1 MSSHILQRKQKRR
14 RNGCDSLEEILLKW
28 KNHYEELN
36 SSTED
41 VQVKKKRKI
50 PVKRSRKGCMRG
62 KGGPENSGCIYRGV
76 RQRIWGKWVAE
87 IREPVYNSGQYKT
100 SGKRLWLGTFSTS
113 VDAALAYDEAAK
125 VMYGSNAIL
134 NFPNYCVQ
142 NDSSSIVNIAR
153 TSSLES
159 TDQSSVDHEDSGA
172 EDTKIRVD
180 QSTFATSVVTADE
193 KQHSSCCCLTEKSG
207 VMLEEDY
214 ENELNDSGCSSR
226 TDSKSPSCCVKVET
240 LIKEEIEKD
249 GFVHDKDLERLNSYE
264 VSNSLHITNEETTDV
279 KPQDLNILQE
289 QPLDFRSTENPSE
302 DFCRRLEYMEHW
314 LMEDDSSTEATKVTG
329 TFCLAENHNEEFQKF
344 LEESFDFKP
353 MIVPQDSA
361 ELNNVKNEEQ
371 FDCTYNQQIDQQ
383 TDGIISNQADTN
395 SSISWQPEDSIKDL
409 SVFNFDFDI

>member
-1 MSSHILQRKQKRR
+1 MAFCANRKQKRR

-28 KNHYEELN
+28 KNHYQELN
-36 SSTED
+36 SSIED

-87 IREPVYNSGQYKT
+87 IREPVYISGQYKT

-142 NDSSSIVNIAR
+142 NDSSSTFTIAR
-153 TSSLES
+153 TSSPES
-159 TDQSSVDHEDSGA
+159 TDESSVDHEDSGA
-172 EDTKIRVD
+172 EDAKVRVD

-193 KQHSSCCCLTEKSG
+193 KQHSSCCCLTEKSD
-207 VMLEEDY
+207 VMPEEDY

-226 TDSKSPSCCVKVET
+226 TDCQPPNCCVKVET
-240 LIKEEIEKD
+240 PIKEEIEKD
-249 GFVHDKDLERLNSYE
+249 EFVRDKDLERLNSYE
-264 VSNSLHITNEETTDV
+264 VSNSLHIMDKETTDV

-314 LMEDDSSTEATKVTG
+314 LMEDDCSIEATKVSDTY
-329 TFCLAENHNEEFQKF
+329 CLTENRDEDFQKF

-353 MIVPQDSA
+353 MIVSA
-361 ELNNVKNEEQ
+361 ELNYVKNEEQ

-383 TDGIISNQADTN
+383 TDGIISNQADWN
-395 SSISWQPEDSIKDL
+395 SLISSQQEDNIKDL
-409 SVFNFDFDI
+409 SIFNFDFDI

>member
-1 MSSHILQRKQKRR
+1 MSSHILHRKQKRR

-28 KNHYEELN
+28 KNHYQELN
-36 SSTED
+36 SSIED

-76 RQRIWGKWVAE
+76 RQRTWGKWVAE
-87 IREPVYNSGQYKT
+87 IREPVYNSGRFKT
-100 SGKRLWLGTFSTS
+100 S
-113 VDAALAYDEAAK
+113 D
-125 VMYGSNAIL
+125 
-134 NFPNYCVQ
+134 YCIQ
-142 NDSSSIVNIAR
+142 NDSSSIVSIAR

-172 EDTKIRVD
+172 EDAKIRVD

-193 KQHSSCCCLTEKSG
+193 KQRSCCCLTEKSD
-207 VMLEEDY
+207 VMPEEDY

-226 TDSKSPSCCVKVET
+226 IDFKPPNYCVKVET
-240 LIKEEIEKD
+240 PIKEEIEKD
-249 GFVHDKDLERLNSYE
+249 EFVHDNDLERLKSYE
-264 VSNSLHITNEETTDV
+264 VSNSLHIMNEETTDV
-279 KPQDLNILQE
+279 KPHDLNILQE

-302 DFCRRLEYMEHW
+302 DFCKRLEYMEHW
-314 LMEDDSSTEATKVTG
+314 LMEDDCSTEATKVPD
-329 TFCLAENHNEEFQKF
+329 TFCLTKNHDEDNSFQKF

-353 MIVPQDSA
+353 IMVSQESA
-361 ELNNVKNEEQ
+361 EFNYVKTEEQ

-383 TDGIISNQADTN
+383 TDGIISNQADWN